1 MENLEAIVQLI
12 DSWLWGRW
20 LVFVLLALGVLY
32 TVSNGFI
39 QIRHFGFII
48 RRTLIDSYKSRHE
61 DKGNGSISTF
71 KAMMVTLAG
80 NVGQQVDLIVGGGGP
95 GALAPS
101 GRQVGFVEH
110 RKGAYL
116 SR

>member
-48 RRTLIDSYKSRHE
+48 RRTLIDS
-61 DKGNGSISTF
+61 
-71 KAMMVTLAG
+71 
-80 NVGQQVDLIVGGGGP
+80 
-95 GALAPS
+95 
-101 GRQVGFVEH
+101 
-110 RKGAYL
+110 
-116 SR
+116 

>member
-1 MENLEAIVQLI
+1 MENLEAIIQLI

-20 LVFVLLALGVLY
+20 LVFVLLALGILY

-39 QIRHFGFII
+39 QVRHFGFII
-48 RRTLIDSYKSRHE
+48 RRTLIDSYKARHE

-80 NVGQQVDLIVGGGGP
+80 NVGGGD
-95 GALAPS
+95 
-101 GRQVGFVEH
+101 
-110 RKGAYL
+110 
-116 SR
+116 

>member
-39 QIRHFGFII
+39 KSSKFI
-48 RRTLIDSYKSRHE
+48 
-61 DKGNGSISTF
+61 
-71 KAMMVTLAG
+71 
-80 NVGQQVDLIVGGGGP
+80 
-95 GALAPS
+95 
-101 GRQVGFVEH
+101 
-110 RKGAYL
+110 
-116 SR
+116 

>member
-39 QIRHFGFII
+39 QVRHFGFIKI
-48 RRTLIDSYKSRHE
+48 
-61 DKGNGSISTF
+61 KG
-71 KAMMVTLAG
+71 M
-80 NVGQQVDLIVGGGGP
+80 DLFP
-95 GALAPS
+95 
-101 GRQVGFVEH
+101 
-110 RKGAYL
+110 L
-116 SR
+116 SKR